1 MVELAHGR
9 AGLAAVRNQILQPA
23 PAPKATPVAPKATPV
38 VPKATPKGPKHKV
51 QGLTA
56 ISEAAE
62 WVEES
67 TSVSRVSTR
76 VVAEVDAVWAEAG
89 LANQAGLEDAR
100 PSEQASASTV
110 TANAVRAACAARK
123 GGLGIF
129 PASKASNRVIPKP
142 ETKGPARLEEKV
154 AEEAEVNSASSET
167 SEEEVEVKH
176 VSIQPRPQAEV
187 VELQMEDEVVPSV
200 PSVLSP
206 SCADGTRLKSAE
218 SAPRAKAA
226 EAGSKSA
233 SPPKVRTGAG
243 HARSDMMEEA
253 VKKHLPRSEET
264 APPTSWRNLPAARAL
279 ARSQDAESRQTEVK
293 IPGNLPE
300 SHSGEEDMENVEEEW
315 AEIGRK
321 SEELAKQ
328 ARENKG
334 KIAVQQDVLAQPV
347 YYKEVHAWLLQDFGG
362 KSSQGSSSKPS
373 QGDCMDKEF
382 VLRLKATKFD
392 FYDAMHHRMLRTMYC
407 KLSRCQVCPRV
418 GSHWEVLGFQGSD
431 PLTDLN
437 RSGGL
442 LNVVHMFFFFA
453 HYFEIFKSAYHLS
466 QDVEQNFPLAAVCIN
481 ITKMV
486 MDALVANQLSSL
498 EGCVFEA
505 SSRAFCGGLHHFYW
519 QWRSQKRTIR
529 DTELTFKE
537 IQSHLRHPKEL
548 MESLEEAMTRHS
560 RQTAEVETIEFTDL
574 ANTEETAS

>member
-1 MVELAHGR
+1 MA
-9 AGLAAVRNQILQPA
+9 
-23 PAPKATPVAPKATPV
+23 
-38 VPKATPKGPKHKV
+38 PKATPKGPKQKV
-51 QGLTA
+51 QGSLTA

-62 WVEES
+62 WAEES
-67 TSVSRVSTR
+67 TAETSTNA
-76 VVAEVDAVWAEAG
+76 AEVDAVWAEAG
-89 LANQAGLEDAR
+89 FGDLGDEDAR
-100 PSEQASASTV
+100 PEQGSAATV
-110 TANAVRAACAARK
+110 KANAVAAACAARK
-123 GGLGIF
+123 GGLGMIF
-129 PASKASNRVIPKP
+129 PASKASSRVVPKL

-154 AEEAEVNSASSET
+154 AEEVEVNSASSET

-176 VSIQPRPQAEV
+176 VSIQPRPQASEV
-187 VELQMEDEVVPSV
+187 VELQVEDEVVNSK
-200 PSVLSP
+200 SSLGT
-206 SCADGTRLKSAE
+206 ADGTHRLKSAE
-218 SAPRAKAA
+218 SPPRAVA
-226 EAGSKSA
+226 EVKSA
-233 SPPKVRTGAG
+233 SPPKVRTLAG
-243 HARSDMMEEA
+243 HARCDMMEEA
-253 VKKHLPRSEET
+253 VKKHQRSEEDS
-264 APPTSWRNLPAARAL
+264 APPKSWRNLPAL
-279 ARSQDAESRQTEVK
+279 ARSQDAQSSRHTEVK

-300 SHSGEEDMENVEEEW
+300 SHSGEEDVEEEW

-347 YYKEVHAWLLQDFGG
+347 YYKEVHAWLLQEFGG
-362 KSSQGSSSKPS
+362 KSSDQGSSSKSS

-466 QDVEQNFPLAAVCIN
+466 QDVQQNFPLAAVCIN

-498 EGCVFEA
+498 EGCVFDA

-548 MESLEEAMTRHS
+548 LESLEEAVSRHS